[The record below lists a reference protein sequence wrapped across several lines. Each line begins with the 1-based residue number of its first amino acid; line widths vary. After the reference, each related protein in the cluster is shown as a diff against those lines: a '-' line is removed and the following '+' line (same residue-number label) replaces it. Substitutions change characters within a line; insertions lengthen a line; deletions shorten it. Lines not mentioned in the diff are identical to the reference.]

1 MFQRCKTEELLKKYP
16 LDVFPN
22 WSITVGERYYVS
34 APIDSI
40 GEWAF
45 HLRSHLTALILA
57 GNPAIGFLQAVRSE
71 FLTKVAMAFSV
82 LGLEVFFFSLI
93 VAMEAVAIIW
103 NEQEGV
109 STKENSGEWECK
121 NYVATDE
128 SSPDQR
134 RTETDSPRS
143 LFKCKI
149 NEISIDFDE

>member
-57 GNPAIGFLQAVRSE
+57 GNPAIGFLQAVRSQ

-93 VAMEAVAIIW
+93 VAMFFFMEA
-103 NEQEGV
+103 
-109 STKENSGEWECK
+109 
-121 NYVATDE
+121 
-128 SSPDQR
+128 R
-134 RTETDSPRS
+134 
-143 LFKCKI
+143 F
-149 NEISIDFDE
+149 